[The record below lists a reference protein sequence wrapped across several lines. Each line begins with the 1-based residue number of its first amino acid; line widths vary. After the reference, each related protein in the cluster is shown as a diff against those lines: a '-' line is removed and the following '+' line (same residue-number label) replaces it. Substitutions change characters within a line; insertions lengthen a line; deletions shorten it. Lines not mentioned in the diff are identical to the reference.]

1 MAVAAGRQTLPLH
14 LEPLSI
20 PVLST
25 DPHVI
30 GPGYQPPFAGNAE
43 AALRAGL
50 FSALRND
57 GRINELDV
65 FLRVVVH
72 HHTGPAENAHLRSR
86 QSRAPCLGECIQ
98 QIIHQQMQAA
108 VKLCYRTARLIQ
120 AILTLHHNFA

>member
-1 MAVAAGRQTLPLH
+1 MTIQMFQLVAVAAGRQALPLH
-14 LEPLSI
+14 LEPLSV

-57 GRINELDV
+57 GRINESANRG
-65 FLRVVVH
+65 FNIF
-72 HHTGPAENAHLRSR
+72 AECNA
-86 QSRAPCLGECIQ
+86 AD
-98 QIIHQQMQAA
+98 
-108 VKLCYRTARLIQ
+108 
-120 AILTLHHNFA
+120 